1 MYLVIYHN
9 SKGKQGWKKT
19 ATLSKAMDFVTEN
32 DVKDYEITVDENSY
46 RNMKN
51 DIELLE
57 NNILALKDLANKMEL
72 KH

>member
-1 MYLVIYHN
+1 MFTIIYFDNDGKRAWIKATTEEAAKAFIANHN
-9 SKGKQGWKKT
+9 IT
-19 ATLSKAMDFVTEN
+19 DF
-32 DVKDYEITVDENSY
+32 EITISQSTY